1 MKIGICTGV
10 ENMEKA
16 IAAGADY
23 IEIGNMKISSLSEE
37 EFEKAVAIADAH
49 PGFALCT
56 NGLVPGDIRLT
67 GPDVDYDKIR
77 EFSEMSFA
85 RLARLGVKILVFG
98 SSKAKIV
105 PEGFSFDEAWDQL
118 VKVTRIFSDV
128 AAKHG
133 QTVVIEPLRHEECN
147 IINPVTDSV
156 KLAQL
161 ANRENVKAHVDFYH
175 LMQNGEKLSEL
186 APCVPFLGHVHIAS
200 PVKRTAPTFD
210 DGADYRAFFKVL
222 RDGGYDATV
231 SYEGK
236 GVTDPDELRTLV
248 SFLKSL

>member
-1 MKIGICTGV
+1 MKIGICTDV
-10 ENMEKA
+10 LNMEKA
-16 IAAGADY
+16 LAAGADY
-23 IEIGNMKISSLSEE
+23 IEVSNMKLSAMSDED
-37 EFEKAVAIADAH
+37 FEKMAAIAAAH
-49 PGFALCT
+49 PEYAYCT
-56 NGLVPGDIRLT
+56 NSLVPGDIRLT

-77 EFSEMSFA
+77 EFSEKSFA

-98 SSKAKIV
+98 SSKAKVV

-118 VKVTRIFSDV
+118 VKVTRIFAEV

-147 IINPVTDSV
+147 IINLVGDSV

-161 ANRENVKAHVDFYH
+161 ADRENVKAHVDFYH

-186 APCVPFLGHVHIAS
+186 VPCVPFLGHVHIAS
-200 PVKRTAPTFD
+200 PVKRTAPTHD
-210 DGADYRAFFKVL
+210 DGANYKAFFDVL
-222 RDGGYDATV
+222 RANGYDGTV

-248 SFLKSL
+248 NFLKSF

>member
-10 ENMEKA
+10 DNMELA

-23 IEIGNMKISSLSEE
+23 IEIGNMKLAAMSDED
-37 EFEKAVAIADAH
+37 FERVALAADAH
-49 PGFALCT
+49 PGYAYCT

-67 GPDVDYDKIR
+67 GPEVDYDKILNFC
-77 EFSEMSFA
+77 EKSFA

-98 SSKAKIV
+98 SSKAKVV
-105 PEGFSFDEAWDQL
+105 PEGFSFDEAWNQL

-133 QTVVIEPLRHEECN
+133 QTVVIEPLRTEECN

-156 KLAQL
+156 KLAKL
-161 ANRENVKAHVDFYH
+161 VDRDNVKAHVDFYH

-200 PVKRTAPTFD
+200 PVKRTAPTWD
-210 DGADYRAFFKVL
+210 DGANYKAFFDVL
-222 RDGGYDATV
+222 REGGYDGTV

-236 GVTDPDELRTLV
+236 GVTDPEQLRTLV

>member
-23 IEIGNMKISSLSEE
+23 IEVSNMKLAAMTGE
-37 EFEKAVAIADAH
+37 EFEKVAAIAAAH
-49 PGFALCT
+49 PDYAYCA

-67 GPDVDYDKIR
+67 GPDVDYNKIR

-85 RLARLGVKILVFG
+85 RLARLGVKIIVFG

-133 QTVVIEPLRHEECN
+133 QTVVIEPLNEKECN
-147 IINPVTDSV
+147 IIVPVTDSV
-156 KLAQL
+156 KLAKL
-161 ANRENVKAHVDFYH
+161 TDRENVKAHVDFYH

-186 APCVPFLGHVHIAS
+186 APCVPSLGHVHIAS

-210 DGADYRAFFKVL
+210 DGANYKAFFDVL
-222 RDGGYDATV
+222 RAGGYDGTV

-248 SFLKSL
+248 EFLKSL

>member
-16 IAAGADY
+16 IAAGADF
-23 IEIGNMKISSLSEE
+23 IEVGNMKLAALSDE
-37 EFEKAVAIADAH
+37 EFEKVANLAAAH
-49 PGFALCT
+49 PGFAYCT
-56 NGLVPGDIRLT
+56 NGLVPSDVRLT

-118 VKVTRIFSDV
+118 VNVTRIFSDV

-147 IINPVTDSV
+147 IINEVTDSV

-161 ANRENVKAHVDFYH
+161 TDRENVKAHVDFYH
-175 LMQNGEKLSEL
+175 LMQNGEKLSDL

-210 DGADYRAFFKVL
+210 DGANYKAFFDVL
-222 RDGGYDATV
+222 RAGGYDGTV

-236 GVTDPDELRTLV
+236 GVSDPDELRTLV